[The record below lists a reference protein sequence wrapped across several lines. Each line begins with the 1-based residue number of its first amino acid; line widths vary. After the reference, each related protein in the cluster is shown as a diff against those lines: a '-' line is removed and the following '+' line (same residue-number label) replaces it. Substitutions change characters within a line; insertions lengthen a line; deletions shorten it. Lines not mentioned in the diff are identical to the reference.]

1 MWRRQTTEDFE
12 AIALGRKAPPTPWLA
27 IVIFTLLG
35 LAAIAAAVAV
45 GFNLDDCSSRGGTM
59 VRTFGGGYTC
69 VKLQPIDTEKP

>member
-1 MWRRQTTEDFE
+1 MWRKQTTEEFE
-12 AIALGRKAPPTPWLA
+12 AIDLGRKDRPTPWLA

-35 LAAIAAAVAV
+35 LAAIAAALAV

-69 VKLQPIDTEKP
+69 VKLQPIDTGRP